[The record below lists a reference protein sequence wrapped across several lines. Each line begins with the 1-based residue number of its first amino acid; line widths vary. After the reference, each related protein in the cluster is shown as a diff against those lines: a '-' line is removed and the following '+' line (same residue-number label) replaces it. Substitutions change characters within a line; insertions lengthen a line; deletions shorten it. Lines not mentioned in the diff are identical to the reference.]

1 MEKDTPIKEKSNIF
15 VKVGAVVLVVA
26 LLLVISFAIVSVV
39 PKAISSLASANL
51 SMSSLFAS
59 KPALEASL
67 SSSLIKSGDKTTI
80 NFSKTGTNTSG
91 YFSVSYSCDTGAKLN
106 YVNGDTSVAMNCASP
121 YPISTSGNSITIT
134 GVAPQ
139 NSTVVTVP
147 ITLSFISNGSAS
159 STLEKQVS
167 LAISNTG
174 ASATSSASNAV
185 STTTKTTTTSSKN
198 TATGNTETGVSD
210 LSIRLIDEGITDP
223 TSGQFI
229 STKNFNAGN
238 TVVIKFEIQNVG
250 TKSTGPWSFTTSEP
264 MTNNADNYRSSGNLQ
279 SLLPGYSTGV
289 VTLALSGINPNGG
302 TVTIKT
308 QPQDKTLSVVIP
320 AGIYNYNYNNNY
332 SSGTYSGNSDLG
344 VKITSITPSYSV
356 RAGGTIQAIVQVTN
370 TGSNATGP
378 YTITASLNN
387 INQTF
392 TNLQSIAPN
401 GSTTLTLTFNGVSA
415 QGTGYVTVS
424 GQTQNGYDNNSSNNT
439 SSVAVYVY

>member
-1 MEKDTPIKEKSNIF
+1 MEKDTTKEKKSNIF
-15 VKVGAVVLVVA
+15 IKIGSVVLVVA
-26 LLLVISFAIVSVV
+26 LLLVISFAIVKVV

-59 KPALEASL
+59 KPTLNASL
-67 SSSLIKSGDKTTI
+67 SSSLIKSGDKTDI
-80 NFSKTGTNTSG
+80 NFSKTGSNTSG
-91 YFSVSYSCDTGAKLN
+91 YFSVSYPCDTGAKLN
-106 YVNGDTSVAMNCASP
+106 YINGDTSVAMNCASP
-121 YPISTSGNSITIT
+121 YPISTSGNSITIS
-134 GVAPQ
+134 GVAPK

-159 STLEKQVS
+159 STLEKQLT

-174 ASATSSASNAV
+174 TSTTAQSNTTSTKNT
-185 STTTKTTTTSSKN
+185 STTTN
-198 TATGNTETGVSD
+198 ATVGTSD
-210 LSIRLIDEGITDP
+210 LSIRLIDEGILDP
-223 TSGQFI
+223 ASGQFI
-229 STKNFNAGN
+229 STKNFHAGN

-264 MTNNADNYRSSGNLQ
+264 MVNSTDSYRSSGNLQ
-279 SLLPGYSTGV
+279 PLLPGYSTGV

-308 QPQDKTLSVVIP
+308 QPQDKTLSVNIP
-320 AGIYNYNYNNNY
+320 SGNYNYNSNNNY

-344 VKITSITPSYSV
+344 VKIISITPSYSV

-370 TGSNATGP
+370 TGSNATGL

-424 GQTQNGYDNNSSNNT
+424 GQTQSGYDNNSSNNT
-439 SSVAVYVY
+439 SSTAVYVY